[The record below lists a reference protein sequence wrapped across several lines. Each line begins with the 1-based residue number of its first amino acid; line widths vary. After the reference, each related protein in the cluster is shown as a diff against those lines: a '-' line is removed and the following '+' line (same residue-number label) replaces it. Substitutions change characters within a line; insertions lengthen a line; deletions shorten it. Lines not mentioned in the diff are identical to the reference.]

1 MNYAEYLWNRNRK
14 YRITVCF
21 DDGHQA
27 IGYGDLPQN
36 IRGTAGWLQA
46 QGVKPYDRVLLQME
60 DCTELPVLIMGCHWL
75 GAVPVLAHPDQKLP
89 ADLPPIKLTI
99 TDPDQFELADDVKI
113 PFMKPTNECAVKF
126 ISSGTQ
132 GQSRIISW
140 SVFAMCFT
148 ANKLYQ
154 RLNNNHKICCD
165 YQLAVDFSIAFF
177 NSRSALQGSQ
187 QILSIFAKFAFASS
201 IFPS

>member
-99 TDPDQFELADDVKI
+99 TDPDQFELVDDVKI
-113 PFMKPTNECAVKF
+113 PFMKPTNECAENLF
-126 ISSGTQ
+126 LQ
-132 GQSRIISW
+132 AHR
-140 SVFAMCFT
+140 
-148 ANKLYQ
+148 
-154 RLNNNHKICCD
+154 
-165 YQLAVDFSIAFF
+165 VDPESYHGLCLLCVLLPI
-177 NSRSALQGSQ
+177 NY
-187 QILSIFAKFAFASS
+187 INMV
-201 IFPS
+201 